1 MLLPTT
7 QPADLPTTKPAGAHA
22 VDPAGVARPI
32 TALRAARAHLR
43 FWSVAVAG
51 VGLDLWSK
59 HWAFATLR
67 QGRSRVLIPNV
78 LEFHTTL
85 NPGALF
91 GLGASRTGLF
101 VVASLLALALVL
113 WMFAQCPARRWFT
126 HIALGA
132 VFAGAL
138 GNMYDRVFVKLVQ
151 FPPNS
156 GHYWMLPSE
165 AGPDVTLED
174 YPPDADAALRHVPRT
189 LAGELQPVGCVRDFI
204 KVSQK
209 WFGGGD
215 LWPWVFNVADMLLV
229 GGVGALAIL
238 MLRDRRPAAGPAKP
252 ELDAARPEP

>member
-1 MLLPTT
+1 MRLPTT
-7 QPADLPTTKPAGAHA
+7 QSADLPTTKPEGAHA
-22 VDPAGVARPI
+22 VDPAGVARPA
-32 TALRAARAHLR
+32 TALCAVRAHLR
-43 FWSVAVAG
+43 FWFVVVAG

-67 QGRSRVLIPNV
+67 QGGRRVLIPNV

-113 WMFAQCPARRWFT
+113 WMFAQCAARRWFT

-132 VFAGAL
+132 IFAGAL

-156 GHYWMLPSE
+156 GHYW
-165 AGPDVTLED
+165 TLLSDDGAEVVLQD
-174 YPPDADAALRHVPRT
+174 YPPDADAAVRHVSRT
-189 LAGELQPVGCVRDFI
+189 LAGELAPVGCVRDFI

-238 MLRDRRPAAGPAKP
+238 MLRDRRPATGPAKP
-252 ELDAARPEP
+252 ELDGAPPKS